1 MSKSFYFMLSSPD
14 AILFEGEVEYVSL
27 PTPQGEVGIMADHLP
42 IISLISPGVLRI
54 EHKSEE
60 KLLSVGAGFI
70 KVDSGKIMAFVQT
83 AEFAE
88 SIDEQRA
95 IEAIKEAANQMK
107 EKVDE
112 LSLADATSLL
122 ERNAA
127 RLKTIERKKKR
138 SHR

>member
-1 MSKSFYFMLSSPD
+1 MAKTFHFTLSSPD
-14 AILFEGEVEYVSL
+14 AVLFEGEAQYVSL

-42 IISLISPGVLRI
+42 IVSLISPGVLKI

-70 KVDSGKIMAFVQT
+70 TVSPEKIVAFVQT

-95 IEAIKEAANQMK
+95 IEAIKDAALKMK